1 MSEQLKYSADKT
13 SAQVAMDLLSFAAK
27 HNTYSEIR
35 YYINEYFKDV
45 DALTLS
51 TIYDDLSDLGVDNE
65 HIIYSMYVLI
75 DFMTSLDSAKMPQVY
90 VKERGIKWDIYSLG
104 VLLSSL
110 GHSYKNFSYT
120 TDEYTKATA
129 RQETAA
135 KMAEAINKQIKYCF
149 NELSVKLN
157 SIQMRFGNDDAGY
170 PMLSMFATYTVSYN
184 DITLVVARPN
194 ENTFECT
201 FESSGQS
208 VAIDLPNTMSM
219 SAATKAI
226 EYFFAAVF
234 DVEDYY

>member
-51 TIYDDLSDLGVDNE
+51 IIYDDLLDLGVDNE
-65 HIIYSMYVLI
+65 HIIYSMQMLI
-75 DFMTSLDSAKMPQVY
+75 DSMSPKDI
-90 VKERGIKWDIYSLG
+90 RGIKWDIFALG

-110 GHSYKNFSYT
+110 ESSYKNFSYT
-120 TDEYTKATA
+120 TDEYTKTTT

-135 KMAEAINKQIKYCF
+135 KMAEAINEQIKYCF
-149 NELSVKLN
+149 NEFSVKLN
-157 SIQMRFGNDDAGY
+157 SIQMRFGNDDYGY
-170 PMLSMFATYTVSYN
+170 PMLSMFATYKVSYN
-184 DITLVVARPN
+184 GITLVVARPN
-194 ENTFECT
+194 KNTFECT
-201 FESSGQS
+201 FESSGQGIT
-208 VAIDLPNTMSM
+208 IDLPDAV

-226 EYFFAAVF
+226 KYFFASVF
-234 DVEDYY
+234 DIEDYY